1 MICLCDVV
9 ILLGFVYMVILHVST
24 NMRYL
29 LMLVN
34 LHFTSYLYV
43 LFSFMVLFIKNVDF
57 PLHVKQ
63 CSGRVC
69 PLRVQLKRVRIPIA
83 LRGLLSSLQT
93 NAGFCADYSTGE
105 LCL

>member
-1 MICLCDVV
+1 
-9 ILLGFVYMVILHVST
+9 
-24 NMRYL
+24 
-29 LMLVN
+29 
-34 LHFTSYLYV
+34 
-43 LFSFMVLFIKNVDF
+43 MVLFIKNVDF

-93 NAGFCADYSTGE
+93 NAGSYSCAGYSGGVKPRFLPRCINVYDVNIILNHDKE
-105 LCL
+105 LKGKALSLIDVWFLC